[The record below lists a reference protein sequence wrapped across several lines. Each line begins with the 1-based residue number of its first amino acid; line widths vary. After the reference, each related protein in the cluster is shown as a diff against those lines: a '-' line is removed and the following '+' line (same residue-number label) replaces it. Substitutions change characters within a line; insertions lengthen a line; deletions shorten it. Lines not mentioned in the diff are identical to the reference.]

1 VRARQA
7 KSASKPSQGDLIVR
21 RVCVAT
27 TICMGL
33 ANAAAACEVLE
44 ARESP
49 LEIRKPVRGEEVHLA
64 AGFGMR
70 MHPLLNYLSL
80 HMGVDWAAP
89 HGTPVIAAGRGRVSA
104 AGVDGAYGNR
114 VIIDHGGA
122 WQTLY
127 SQLASFSVREGGCV
141 EAGTVIGAVGT
152 TGLSVGPH
160 LHFEVRRNGEPVDPL
175 RLPVIPQ
182 GGRVDREQ

>member
-1 VRARQA
+1 M
-7 KSASKPSQGDLIVR
+7 R
-21 RVCVAT
+21 RVCVAAAV
-27 TICMGL
+27 CMPI
-33 ANAAAACEVLE
+33 ANAASACEVLE

-49 LEIRKPVRGEEVHLA
+49 LEIRRPVHGEEARLA

-70 MHPLLNYLSL
+70 MHPLLNYPRM
-80 HMGVDWAAP
+80 HTGVDWAAP

-114 VIIDHGGA
+114 VIIDHGGR

-127 SQLASFSVREGGCV
+127 SQLASFSVREGDCV
-141 EAGTVIGAVGT
+141 GAGTIVGEVGT
-152 TGLSVGPH
+152 TGLSTGPH

-175 RLPVIPQ
+175 MLPAMPQ
-182 GGRVDREQ
+182 GDAVDHKQ

>member
-1 VRARQA
+1 M
-7 KSASKPSQGDLIVR
+7 R
-21 RVCVAT
+21 RVCVAAAV
-27 TICMGL
+27 GVAL

-70 MHPLLNYLSL
+70 MHPLLNYLRM
-80 HMGVDWAAP
+80 HTGVDWAAP
-89 HGTPVIAAGRGRVSA
+89 HGTAVISAGRGRVSA
-104 AGVDGAYGNR
+104 AGMDGAYGNR
-114 VIIDHGGA
+114 IIIDHGGA

-127 SQLASFSVREGGCV
+127 SQLASFSVREGDCV
-141 EAGTVIGAVGT
+141 RAGTIIGEVGT
-152 TGLSVGPH
+152 TGLSTGPH

-175 RLPVIPQ
+175 ILPATLQ
-182 GGRVDREQ
+182 EGAADHKQ